1 LGKILIVSGPTGVGK
16 TELMLEVC
24 EKVNGEIVSMDSRQI
39 YRYMDIGT
47 AKPSPKDRERVPHHM
62 IDILNPDEYYN
73 AFLYRKD
80 SLKVMEE
87 ILKKGKIPV
96 FVGGTGLYADALVRG
111 IFEGVP
117 ADENVRRKLRELE
130 EREPGIL
137 RKMLEEFDP
146 ESATRIHPND
156 MKRTIRAL
164 EVYMKT
170 GMRISDLR
178 KRAKG
183 SDRFKIVVL
192 NRDREELYRRIN
204 ERVEKMLKDGLIEET
219 KKLLDMGYSR
229 NLNSLNTIGYKEV
242 IDYLDGKIDYDK
254 MKHLIKRNSRRFAR
268 RQIIWYR
275 RYDDAVWIDLSELGF
290 KKAKEKLV
298 EMILKEFKDP

>member
-1 LGKILIVSGPTGVGK
+1 MGKILIVSGPTGVGK

-24 EKVNGEIVSMDSRQI
+24 EKANGEIVSMDSRQI

-87 ILKKGKIPV
+87 ILKKGRIPV

>member
-1 LGKILIVSGPTGVGK
+1 MGKILIVSGPTGVGK

-47 AKPSPKDRERVPHHM
+47 AKPSPRDRERVPHHM

-87 ILKKGKIPV
+87 ILKKGRIPV

-298 EMILKEFKDP
+298 EMILKEFNDP

>member
-1 LGKILIVSGPTGVGK
+1 MGKILIVSGPTGVGK

-24 EKVNGEIVSMDSRQI
+24 EKANGEIVSMDSRQI

-47 AKPSPKDRERVPHHM
+47 AKPSPRDRERVPHHM

-87 ILKKGKIPV
+87 ILKKGRIPV

>member
-1 LGKILIVSGPTGVGK
+1 MGKILIVSGPTGVGK

-24 EKVNGEIVSMDSRQI
+24 EKINGEIVSMDSRQI

-62 IDILNPDEYYN
+62 IDILNPDEHYN

-87 ILKKGKIPV
+87 ILKKGRIPV

>member
-24 EKVNGEIVSMDSRQI
+24 EKANGEIVSMDSRQI

-87 ILKKGKIPV
+87 ILKKGRIPV

-192 NRDREELYRRIN
+192 NREELYRRIN

-290 KKAKEKLV
+290 KKAKKNS
-298 EMILKEFKDP
+298 